1 MLSGIGSHFPRSVPA
16 EKGPFQVLELG
27 VLLAVVVVGRDDDL
41 VPPCAVS
48 SLLRHVGVM
57 ASQTLTRTGTLGRL
71 VALGSRMGRREEVWW
86 GVSVH
91 GADITGAPALHAGEK
106 PQDSNDPRWAR

>member
-16 EKGPFQVLELG
+16 EKGPFQVLELD

-48 SLLRHVGVM
+48 SLLRHVSVM
-57 ASQTLTRTGTLGRL
+57 TSETLARAGTLGRL
-71 VALGSRMGRREEVWW
+71 VALEARTGRREEVWW

-91 GADITGAPALHAGEK
+91 GAEIKGVPALERV
-106 PQDSNDPRWAR
+106 QWFV